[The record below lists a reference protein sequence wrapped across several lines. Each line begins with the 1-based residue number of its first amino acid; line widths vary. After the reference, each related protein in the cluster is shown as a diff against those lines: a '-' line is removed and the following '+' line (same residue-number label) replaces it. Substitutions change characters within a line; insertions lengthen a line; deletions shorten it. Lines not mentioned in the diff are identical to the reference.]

1 MTEKIEKHLPHLLGL
16 PDQLVS
22 SFVQSCPTLCDPKHC
37 SMPGFLVHYQLP
49 SPTCSNSYSSVQ
61 WCHPTISSSV
71 VPFSSCLQFSPE
83 SGSFPISQFLTL
95 GGQSI
100 GASVSASLLPMNIQ
114 DWFPLR
120 LTAWIACSRRDSQES
135 SPTPH
140 FKSTSSSA
148 LSFLYGSTLTSIHD
162 YWINQEPCILG
173 IKLPNQ
179 WVFKSF
185 NPSPPMGIWVW
196 TLVSTKW
203 IHK

>member
-120 LTAWIACSRRDSQES
+120 WTGLISFVVQGT
-135 SPTPH
+135 
-140 FKSTSSSA
+140 FKSLLWHHSLKASVLQCSAVFMIHLSHSCVTSGRA
-148 LSFLYGSTLTSIHD
+148 INLSIWTIVGKVMFLLFNMLI
-162 YWINQEPCILG
+162 IVF
-173 IKLPNQ
+173 LPRRKCLLIS
-179 WVFKSF
+179 W
-185 NPSPPMGIWVW
+185 
-196 TLVSTKW
+196 L
-203 IHK
+203 

>member
-100 GASVSASLLPMNIQ
+100 GASVSASVLPRYIQ
-114 DWFPLR
+114 GYFPLG
-120 LTAWIACSRRDSQES
+120 LNDLIFLSKGLSRVFSNTTGQK
-135 SPTPH
+135 H
-140 FKSTSSSA
+140 QFFSTQ
-148 LSFLYGSTLTSIHD
+148 LSLWFNSHIHI
-162 YWINQEPCILG
+162 WLLG
-173 IKLPNQ
+173 KP
-179 WVFKSF
+179 
-185 NPSPPMGIWVW
+185 
-196 TLVSTKW
+196 
-203 IHK
+203 